1 MDLILQILTNPD
13 RVTKKP
19 SNILWKPTGNFA
31 IHLMLFADEIN
42 LSISWGLGSHNS
54 MRNTEDKVGKKTGYK
69 KEGKEKKER
78 EREISK

>member
-42 LSISWGLGSHNS
+42 LSIS
-54 MRNTEDKVGKKTGYK
+54 
-69 KEGKEKKER
+69 
-78 EREISK
+78 